1 MQTVLGANGVIGTN
15 LAKALL
21 HYTQQIR
28 LVSRNPKKINETD
41 QLMVADL
48 LNKDQTFA
56 AVEGSEV
63 VYLTIGLPYELDTW
77 RVQWPLIMDNVI
89 QACEKHNAKL
99 VFFDNVYCYGRV
111 KGWMTEE
118 TPVKPISQKGEVR
131 SRIANMILDEVAKG
145 KLKAL
150 IARAPDF
157 YGPQTPLSFIN
168 VMIFDNYAK
177 GKKAQIMIS
186 DKFKHSIIYTPDA
199 AKATAILGNT
209 DSAFNQVWHLPT
221 DKSILTMKQIADL
234 SATAFGIKQGYMV
247 LPMWMLRILGLFIGV
262 IKESL
267 EMLYQNDSDYLFDS
281 SKFDKAFT
289 FKTTTYAEGI
299 QQTAE
304 SYKLNK

>member
-1 MQTVLGANGVIGTN
+1 MQTILGANGVIGTN

-77 RVQWPLIMDNVI
+77 KVQWPLIMDNVI

-131 SRIANMILDEVAKG
+131 ARIANMILEEIAKG

-168 VMIFDNYAK
+168 AMIFDNYAK

-186 DKFKHSIIYTPDA
+186 DKFKHAMIFTPDA
-199 AKATAILGNT
+199 AKATALLGNT

-221 DKSILTMKQIADL
+221 DKNVLTMKQIADL
-234 SATAFGIKQGYMV
+234 SATAIGMKMGYTV

-299 QQTAE
+299 RQTAE
-304 SYKLNK
+304 SYKRS